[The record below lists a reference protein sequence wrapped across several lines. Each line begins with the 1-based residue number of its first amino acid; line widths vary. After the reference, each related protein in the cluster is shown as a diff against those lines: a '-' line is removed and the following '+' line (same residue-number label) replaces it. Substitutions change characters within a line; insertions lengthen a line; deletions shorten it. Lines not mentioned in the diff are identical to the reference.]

1 MVFRRKS
8 SSADSKGPSGESGF
22 LNNRAKPSV
31 YHAVIV
37 IFLEFFAWGLLTAP
51 MLNCLQVR
59 FLIISVLMSVLGNL
73 WSAYFPYK
81 WPRSRNQ
88 GSTFVFGG
96 TPSWCSQVSSHSA
109 ESVLATNIYVRLNI
123 LLVMCGVAECF
134 FY

>member
-1 MVFRRKS
+1 MYQQFSLIFCKIFIVLFRRKS

-59 FLIISVLMSVLGNL
+59 LFIISILMSVLGNL
-73 WSAYFPYK
+73 WSTYFPYK

-88 GSTFVFGG
+88 RSTFVFGG
-96 TPSWCSQVSSHSA
+96 TSSWCSQVSISNVA
-109 ESVLATNIYVRLNI
+109 VIICTAIYN
-123 LLVMCGVAECF
+123 E
-134 FY
+134 